1 MRMKR
6 GLIMKKLGGCL
17 KIIGGAVVILLVLGL
32 VFGGSKSDK
41 EKPVASNAS
50 QPAQEQT
57 EGKTEPEKETE
68 EQAEAETEAE
78 PEPEPE
84 VVSYEDVDINTLFET
99 LSNNPLNAKNT
110 YEGVPVRFSGVLKNI
125 DASGDYFALG
135 NGDEWS
141 FDSIQCYIRDDE
153 TLNAIASASMGD
165 TITVCGTITSVGE
178 ILGYS
183 MDVDYIE

>member
-1 MRMKR
+1 
-6 GLIMKKLGGCL
+6 MKKLGGCL

-84 VVSYEDVDINTLFET
+84 VV
-99 LSNNPLNAKNT
+99 
-110 YEGVPVRFSGVLKNI
+110 
-125 DASGDYFALG
+125 
-135 NGDEWS
+135 
-141 FDSIQCYIRDDE
+141 
-153 TLNAIASASMGD
+153 
-165 TITVCGTITSVGE
+165 
-178 ILGYS
+178 
-183 MDVDYIE
+183 